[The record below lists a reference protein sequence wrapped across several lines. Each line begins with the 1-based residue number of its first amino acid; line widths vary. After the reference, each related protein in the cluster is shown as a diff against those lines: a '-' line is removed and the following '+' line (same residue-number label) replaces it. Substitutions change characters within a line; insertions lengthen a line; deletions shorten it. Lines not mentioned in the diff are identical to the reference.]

1 MPSLEIR
8 DEKTGIIFSFRGKN
22 QLPLFMI
29 IKEYFD
35 ENGEVDFAEV
45 LFEIEGRKC
54 KKKNVKK
61 YLRRRNNM
69 PTEDNGIIPGK
80 VFIQTN
86 ENEELKELKTI
97 GISVVESNEDDDK

>member
-8 DEKTGIIFSFRGKN
+8 GEKIGIIFSFRGKG

-35 ENGEVDFAEV
+35 KNGEVEFAKA

-54 KKKNVKK
+54 RKILKNIEKK
-61 YLRRRNNM
+61 
-69 PTEDNGIIPGK
+69 EG
-80 VFIQTN
+80 
-86 ENEELKELKTI
+86 
-97 GISVVESNEDDDK
+97 